1 MRKYILFLLC
11 LCVHGMARGQTGFDY
26 RYWYDNDES
35 RVLEGHSDASQWQM
49 DIDLSGLSESLHAVH
64 IQVIDGKGN
73 MSSPVTRHF
82 LKLRSRNMREGY
94 YWFETDGKAR
104 RLMGQI
110 QGAFGIDVSALP
122 QGFHTIYF
130 QMVGEDGTLSSVA
143 SRLFYKITVPASM
156 NYRCWVDDDLSTLVT
171 GRHTGAPIL
180 IDLGEVSEGFHVLR
194 TQVEGSELSSV
205 VSRPFMKLPQVD
217 GMEYMRCI
225 CSVDN
230 QPFLEENVPAAGGIV
245 HWNFDVST
253 LPYGFHR
260 IQVKVMMPTGA
271 ATSTYDSFFLRIPTT
286 EEMNDLKCVY
296 AIDGNEYHTEAG
308 SMNDGVFHCDLDVA
322 HLSDGLHRIVYK
334 LSNGKG
340 VETRTQTQFFVKT
353 PIGGNGIAEY
363 QYWLNDSTGQVSR
376 VQLDHHVTPY
386 QLVTML
392 PLPKHPINS
401 ALFQL
406 EMENG
411 KPVVYA
417 RNNLHIRFFDASGR
431 FTDASAEFVDY
442 SVRQEVTDIERLISG
457 VRATTTKPVGD
468 NIKWYQLDAE
478 PGDSLRFKLDR
489 AASVQ
494 LFSPSGK
501 EELNVFGSEV
511 VNWFGCHTK
520 ESGTYYVALHDVTA
534 QQGTE
539 INIDYLHIDKYAVL
553 WQDVSMVG
561 NGGCSTITFEGNG
574 FRDLYAVDFYNAKG
588 DTIHHVNIGHES
600 DALTTVLFD
609 FTDARIGTY
618 NAIFHFTGEDK
629 MFENIVIVEEAH
641 DIELAM
647 TVSHP
652 SLFLKGRGKTTYTA
666 NIVNKG
672 NMTSY
677 RTPIYIYVSSHQKD
691 GISKIKTKG
700 LDLPGIFDGIACDS
714 LTDEDKKMMTDI
726 EERIGDTHYFI
737 QSTIYDEYTKDSVY
751 TWAAYFFTD
760 IAPKTTKTIE
770 VDVFT
775 YNNVEAWIT
784 VPQTNNSIVG
794 KKNSKYVKT
803 RRTKRK
809 MTREEYCCIRE
820 RVECFASIVA
830 DGVGIA
836 NAVTSL
842 APGSPQQLALGVAD
856 CVIGAINQVVTS
868 TGTVMCDEADIEK
881 NFWDKVQSVLNG
893 ISIANTLTTCA
904 SNILPT
910 GKLKNLVN
918 GLNDIS
924 GNNYLTAFSVG
935 VDIGNCI
942 TAFTEKKP
950 NCPPKKDIGGG
961 PSNPVNSFDP
971 NDIFGYLAESGS
983 KAVRDSLLDVNYTVE
998 FENDAEYAT
1007 APAHDI
1013 YLTDTLD
1020 MQRFDITTFAPTRIK
1035 IGRRSMEL
1043 TGEQDFVTTM
1053 DMRPEIN
1060 AIAQIEGSLDK
1071 QTGIFQCHISSL
1083 DPLTMEPTTYIWDGV
1098 LPVNDAKAYY
1108 MWDYDVDMP
1117 TSTPNYTAKEYN
1129 MWDDYYDSRVSGI
1142 GELSYNISL
1151 RPNLLH
1157 GTEVDNRVGIVF
1169 DANDVIMTPTWTNV
1183 IDNITP
1189 DSRVIG
1195 VELLNDS
1202 TASVSI
1208 EANDDGSGPWRYDV
1222 YVQYGEGSGWWKAA
1236 ENVPIDTT
1244 ASVRVYDGI
1253 NHGFYV
1259 LVTDSAG
1266 NVEKKEP
1273 AREFVLD
1280 RTDPNAIEIAEIDKG
1295 GNGNTYY
1302 DLQGRRVEKSAIPK
1316 KGIYI
1321 VTGRRS
1327 KAQKVMKD

>member
-82 LKLRSRNMREGY
+82 LKLRSRNVREGY

-143 SRLFYKITVPASM
+143 SRPFYKITVPASM

-171 GRHTGAPIL
+171 GRHTGSPIL
-180 IDLGEVSEGFHVLR
+180 IDLTDVSEGFHVLR
-194 TQVEGSELSSV
+194 TQIEGANLSSV
-205 VSRPFMKLPQVD
+205 VSKPFIKVPQID
-217 GMEYMRCI
+217 GMEYLRCY
-225 CSVDN
+225 CYVDN
-230 QPFLEENVPAAGGIV
+230 QAFLEENVPANGGIV

-253 LPYGFHR
+253 LPYGFHH
-260 IQVKVMMPTGA
+260 IQVKVMTPTGA
-271 ATSTYDSFFLRIPTT
+271 ETSNYDSFFLRIPTT
-286 EEMNDLKCVY
+286 EEMASLKLVY
-296 AIDGNEYHTEAG
+296 AIDGAEYHTEAG
-308 SMNDGVFHCDLDVA
+308 TMNDGAFHCDLDVA

-489 AASVQ
+489 AATIQ
-494 LFSPSGK
+494 LYSPSGK
-501 EELNVFGSEV
+501 EIHNVCGYESVEWSGIH
-511 VNWFGCHTK
+511 VN

-539 INIDYLHIDKYAVL
+539 INIDYLHIDKYAIL
-553 WQDVSMVG
+553 KQDVRLVG
-561 NGGCSTITFEGNG
+561 NGGFNTITFEGNG
-574 FRDLYAVDFYNAKG
+574 FDELRSVDLVGRSTLTSAE
-588 DTIHHVNIGHES
+588 IGHES
-600 DALTTVLFD
+600 NGMSSVKFD
-609 FTDARIGTY
+609 FSHARLGVY
-618 NAIFHFTGEDK
+618 KAVFHFAGKDVTVENCVTVEQATDIDLDVKGTWDRNFLMATGKIKYKFSVRNNSNMTAYDAPLLIRIYTRNAESLK
-629 MFENIVIVEEAH
+629 RV
-641 DIELAM
+641 DIEGYDLKKQVMELYGENYSSKMDATINEKM
-647 TVSHP
+647 EVSGDRVFFLEADSTDIIDGWATHVHEVFVCPDIPPYTTKDITVSMSLREPVYCYMWCP
-652 SLFLKGRGKTTYTA
+652 S
-666 NIVNKG
+666 IWDE
-672 NMTSY
+672 
-677 RTPIYIYVSSHQKD
+677 SSQAKEPRKASSKSGCSKSPFDHQTHCAQNAWAQQNWEED
-691 GISKIKTKG
+691 
-700 LDLPGIFDGIACDS
+700 DS
-714 LTDEDKKMMTDI
+714 LVPFPHEDCRD
-726 EERIGDTHYFI
+726 Y
-737 QSTIYDEYTKDSVY
+737 
-751 TWAAYFFTD
+751 
-760 IAPKTTKTIE
+760 AP
-770 VDVFT
+770 
-775 YNNVEAWIT
+775 N
-784 VPQTNNSIVG
+784 P
-794 KKNSKYVKT
+794 
-803 RRTKRK
+803 
-809 MTREEYCCIRE
+809 M
-820 RVECFASIVA
+820 
-830 DGVGIA
+830 
-836 NAVTSL
+836 
-842 APGSPQQLALGVAD
+842 P
-856 CVIGAINQVVTS
+856 
-868 TGTVMCDEADIEK
+868 
-881 NFWDKVQSVLNG
+881 
-893 ISIANTLTTCA
+893 
-904 SNILPT
+904 
-910 GKLKNLVN
+910 
-918 GLNDIS
+918 
-924 GNNYLTAFSVG
+924 
-935 VDIGNCI
+935 
-942 TAFTEKKP
+942 
-950 NCPPKKDIGGG
+950 CPYEPGG
-961 PSNPVNSFDP
+961 PSHPVNSFDP

-1295 GNGNTYY
+1295 GNGDTYY

>member
-1 MRKYILFLLC
+1 MRKYLLFLLC

-35 RVLEGHSDASQWQM
+35 KVLTGHSDTGQWQM
-49 DIDLSGLSESLHAVH
+49 DIDLAGLSEALHAVH
-64 IQVIDGKGN
+64 IQVIDSKGN

-82 LKLRSRNMREGY
+82 LKLRSRNVREGY
-94 YWFETDGKAR
+94 YWFETDSKAR
-104 RLMGQI
+104 KLMGQI
-110 QGAFGIDVSALP
+110 QGAFQIDVTALP

-130 QMVGEDGTLSSVA
+130 QMVGEDGTLSSVT
-143 SRLFYKITVPASM
+143 SRSFYKVTVPKSL

-171 GRHTGAPIL
+171 GKHTGAPIL
-180 IDLGEVSEGFHVLR
+180 IDLTDVTEGFHVLR
-194 TQVEGSELSSV
+194 TQIEGSSLSSV

-286 EEMNDLKCVY
+286 QEMNDLKCVY
-296 AIDGNEYHTEAG
+296 AIDGAEYHTEAG

-340 VETRTQTQFFVKT
+340 VETKTQTQFFVKT
-353 PIGGNGIAEY
+353 PVGGNGIVEY
-363 QYWLNDSTGQVSR
+363 HYWLNDSVDQVSR
-376 VQLDHHVTPY
+376 VRLDHPVTPY

-392 PLPKHPINS
+392 PLPKHPIHS
-401 ALFQL
+401 SLFQF
-406 EMENG
+406 EIDGG

-417 RNNLHIRFFDASGR
+417 RNNIHIRFFDASER

-457 VRATTTKPVGD
+457 VRATTPKPVGD
-468 NIKWYQLDAE
+468 DIKWYQLDAE

-489 AASVQ
+489 AATVQ
-494 LFSPSGK
+494 LFAPSG
-501 EELNVFGSEV
+501 EEVFSGSGYDV
-511 VNWFGCHTK
+511 VNWFGCHVN

-534 QQGTE
+534 QQGNE
-539 INIDYLHIDKYAVL
+539 INVDYFHIDKYAVL
-553 WQDVSMVG
+553 WQDVNVVG

-574 FRDLYAVDFYNAKG
+574 FRDLYAIDFYNEKG

-600 DALTTVLFD
+600 NALTTVLFD
-609 FTDARIGTY
+609 FTDATIGSY

-629 MFENIVIVEEAH
+629 LFKNIVTVEEAR

-647 TVSHP
+647 TVSYP

-700 LDLPGIFDGIACDS
+700 LDLPGIFDGVACDS
-714 LTDEDKKMMTDI
+714 LTEEDKNLMVDI
-726 EERIGDTHYFI
+726 DKRIGDTHYFI
-737 QSTIYDEYTKDSVY
+737 LSVTYDEYTKDSVY

-760 IAPKTTKTIE
+760 IAPKSTKTID

-775 YNNVEAWIT
+775 YDNVEVWIT

-794 KKNSKYVKT
+794 KKNSKYVKA

-809 MTREEYCCIRE
+809 MTSEEYCCIRGKI
-820 RVECFASIVA
+820 ECIASIVA
-830 DGVGIA
+830 D
-836 NAVTSL
+836 VTSIASDLTDIWSPGTPWDVGLSVASCL
-842 APGSPQQLALGVAD
+842 AD
-856 CVIGAINQVVTS
+856 AINQIVS
-868 TGTVMCDEADIEK
+868 ATGEVLCDQNDNVEEK
-881 NFWDKVQSVLNG
+881 LWENIKKITNG
-893 ISIANTLTTCA
+893 ISVINTLSKCA
-904 SNILPT
+904 SKLMPN
-910 GKLKNLVN
+910 GKLRDFLKA
-918 GLNDIS
+918 IS
-924 GNNYLTAFSVG
+924 AITDGDGWISAFG
-935 VDIGNCI
+935 IAIDFQGCEE
-942 TAFTEKKP
+942 AFTKEVP
-950 NCPPKKDIGGG
+950 NCPPKKHIGGG

-983 KAVRDSLLDVNYTVE
+983 KAVRDSLYDVNYTIE
-998 FENDAEYAT
+998 FENDAEFAT

-1013 YLTDTLD
+1013 YITDTLD
-1020 MQRFDITTFAPTRIK
+1020 TQKFDLSTFAPTRIM
-1035 IGRRSMEL
+1035 IGKKSMEL
-1043 TGEQDFVTTM
+1043 TGEKDFVATM
-1053 DMRPEIN
+1053 DMRPAIN
-1060 AIAQIEGSLDK
+1060 SIAKIEGSLDMD
-1071 QTGIFQCHISSL
+1071 TGIFNCHISSL
-1083 DPLTMEPTTYIWDGV
+1083 DPMTMESTTYIGDGV
-1098 LPVNDAKAYY
+1098 LPINSAKGTY
-1108 MWDYDVDMP
+1108 MWDYDDQQP
-1117 TSTPNYTAKEYN
+1117 ANWAKGTYLWDWE
-1129 MWDDYYDSRVSGI
+1129 DDYTPSGI
-1142 GELSYNISL
+1142 GELSFNISL
-1151 RPNLLH
+1151 KSKLAH
-1157 GTEVDNRVGIVF
+1157 GTEVDNRAGIVF
-1169 DANDVIMTPTWTNV
+1169 DINDVIMTPTWTNV
-1183 IDNITP
+1183 IDKIAP
-1189 DSRVIG
+1189 VSRVID
-1195 VELLNDS
+1195 VTLLNDS
-1202 TASVSI
+1202 TACVNI
-1208 EANDDGSGPWRYDV
+1208 DANDDGSGTWRYDV
-1222 YVQYGEGSGWWKAA
+1222 YVQYGEGSGWWRAA
-1236 ENVPIDTT
+1236 ENVPIDSI
-1244 ASVRVYDGI
+1244 ASVRVYDSI

-1266 NVEKKEP
+1266 NLEKKEEI
-1273 AREFVLD
+1273 REFVLD
-1280 RTDPNAIEIAEIDKG
+1280 MSDPNAIEVAKIDTR
-1295 GNGNTYY
+1295 NGETAIY
-1302 DLQGRRVEKSAIPK
+1302 DLQGRRVEKSALRT

-1321 VTGRRS
+1321 VTN
-1327 KAQKVMKD
+1327 KKTKVKKVVRP